1 MVGGAPMMDLDDD
14 LGEPEKTEQTVPRTP
29 GRPSGTTGIPQE
41 IARSEISA
49 KNITNVI
56 HASEKLET
64 FGKKQARK
72 HYKIKRLSKTQN
84 ETVNDLCKKVIM
96 ASDMEDWENQISKCF
111 EDSNSILGLSTMEE
125 IEKTAEEHHL
135 TDYSA
140 ALIYHSK
147 NFSNE

>member
-1 MVGGAPMMDLDDD
+1 
-14 LGEPEKTEQTVPRTP
+14 
-29 GRPSGTTGIPQE
+29 
-41 IARSEISA
+41 
-49 KNITNVI
+49 
-56 HASEKLET
+56 
-64 FGKKQARK
+64 
-72 HYKIKRLSKTQN
+72 
-84 ETVNDLCKKVIM
+84 M

-147 NFSNE
+147 NFSN